1 MAACESAARPLYLAC
16 LYLIYIGGKTKAK
29 NGMFSFETILKCLE
43 VTFLETKYAAWYVQ
57 RAIKVLFNELYY
69 FLIYK
74 D

>member
-1 MAACESAARPLYLAC
+1 MAACESPARPLYLTC
-16 LYLIYIGGKTKAK
+16 LYLMYTGGKRKAK
-29 NGMFSFETILKCLE
+29 NGMFPFETVLKCIK

-57 RAIKVLFNELYY
+57 RAIKIPFNELYT